1 MRFESVGYLR
11 WSPGRLVLE
20 VDPGIVEVA
29 RALVPKHIR
38 LNRQK
43 YAPHIT
49 VIRHLKAEEEAWLLA
64 HPRWGGTREGE
75 EVAFT
80 YSPEVQ
86 IDETYYW
93 LNAWSSRLE
102 DVREELGLP
111 RSDWY
116 TEPPD
121 HSHCFH
127 ATIGNTKSV

>member
-1 MRFESVGYLR
+1 MHGHGLNMIFPLQNGQRGAT
-11 WSPGRLVLE
+11 
-20 VDPGIVEVA
+20 A
-29 RALVPKHIR
+29 RSKMTTFGS
-38 LNRQK
+38 
-43 YAPHIT
+43 YT
-49 VIRHLKAEEEAWLLA
+49 ELKAEEEAWLLA